1 MAITEILPGIHYVGV
16 NDRTTTRFEALWSL
30 PMGVSYNAYLVA
42 GEKIALIDT
51 VEESFGSRLEAN
63 IREAIGERK
72 IDYLIVNH
80 MEPDHSSSI
89 AALRRIYPDIEIV
102 GNAKTLQMIEG
113 FYGIAGGT
121 VEVKEGDT
129 LDLGGK
135 TLSFHMIPM
144 VHWPETMV
152 TWCAGDRTLFAGD
165 AFGTFGALDGG
176 ITDSQVETDRY
187 WDEMR
192 RYYACIVGKYGGP
205 VQKALQKVRT
215 LPVGTICST
224 HGPVWQRQI
233 AKVLDIYDRLSRYEG
248 EPGVVVA
255 YASMYGNTEQMA
267 ERIARELASREVG
280 PIRATTSAYAD
291 PSVVLRGSFPFSDTL
306 IVGGPTYQRQPVPA
320 RGRAAPPHRRAR
332 HSPAQ
337 NRLVRVAVLPGRSLG
352 APARGVR
359 PEDEVGTPV
368 RSRGDETGLLARDVR
383 SLRNAGGGCR
393 RMLGAEN
400 RTMQGRSSDR
410 PFSCRGGDISK
421 KRLYIYIPK
430 EKTPGIM
437 MKIAIVG
444 TGYVGLVSGACFAEM
459 GLDITCVDIDAE
471 KIEGLNAG
479 VIPYLRAGT

>member
-72 IDYLIVNH
+72 IDYLVVNH

-129 LDLGGK
+129 LDLGSGK
-135 TLSFHMIPM
+135 VLSFHMIPM

-152 TWCAGDRTLFAGD
+152 TWCAGERTLFSGD

-176 ITDSQVETDRY
+176 ITDSQVEVDRY

-267 ERIARELASREVG
+267 ERIARELAEQG
-280 PIRATTSAYAD
+280 IRQIRVYNLSYAD
-291 PSVVLRGSFPFSDTL
+291 PSVVLRDVFRYDTL
-306 IVGGPTYQRQPVPA
+306 IVGSPTYNGELFPPVEQLLRRIEARCIPQRRFA
-320 RGRAAPPHRRAR
+320 YFGSFTWAGAA
-332 HSPAQ
+332 
-337 NRLVRVAVLPGRSLG
+337 V
-352 APARGVR
+352 
-359 PEDEVGTPV
+359 
-368 RSRGDETGLLARDVR
+368 
-383 SLRNAGGGCR
+383 R
-393 RMLGAEN
+393 RMKEFTERMKWEPVCPPVEMKQGYSEAAGEPCRTLAGAVAAAMTRN
-400 RTMQGRSSDR
+400 D
-410 PFSCRGGDISK
+410 
-421 KRLYIYIPK
+421 
-430 EKTPGIM
+430 
-437 MKIAIVG
+437 
-444 TGYVGLVSGACFAEM
+444 
-459 GLDITCVDIDAE
+459 
-471 KIEGLNAG
+471 
-479 VIPYLRAGT
+479 